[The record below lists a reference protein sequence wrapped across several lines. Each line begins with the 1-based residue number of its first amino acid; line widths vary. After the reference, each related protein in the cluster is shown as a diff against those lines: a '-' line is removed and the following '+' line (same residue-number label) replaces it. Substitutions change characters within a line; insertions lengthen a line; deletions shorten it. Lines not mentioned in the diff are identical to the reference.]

1 MHIINRLFGR
11 HPAPPTDT
19 GLTPSHSP
27 FDATYLAMAS
37 ALTFGLEARNARLCF
52 VEHCTRVADLADHV
66 AAELGVPED
75 ARDLLGAAAR
85 LHEIGIISVPAE
97 ILEAP
102 TRLVPEDR
110 ALIREHAAV
119 GAAIVRATHSERTAR
134 LVEHQYTDF
143 ARLQQVFPDDVD
155 LLLAG
160 ILRAADVFDAVTH
173 PRPYQDRLR
182 STHRERILVQG
193 SGSRFHPRAVEV
205 LLHMGAQA

>member
-1 MHIINRLFGR
+1 MHFINRLFGL
-11 HPAPPTDT
+11 HPAERTDPDPT
-19 GLTPSHSP
+19 PAHNP

-37 ALTFGLEARNARLCF
+37 ALTFGLEARNTSLRF
-52 VEHCTRVADLADHV
+52 VEHCSRVAELAGHV
-66 AAELGVPED
+66 AAELGVRAD
-75 ARDLLGAAAR
+75 ARDLLAAAAQ
-85 LHEIGIISVPAE
+85 LHEIGMICVPAA

-102 TRLVPEDR
+102 TRLDPEDR

-119 GAAIVRATHSERTAR
+119 GARIVRATHSERTAR

-173 PRPYQDRLR
+173 PRPYQDPLR
-182 STHRERILVQG
+182 STHRQRILVQG

-205 LLHMGAQA
+205 LLHMDA

>member
-1 MHIINRLFGR
+1 MHFINRLFGR
-11 HPAPPTDT
+11 HPTPEPDPTPRPD
-19 GLTPSHSP
+19 P
-27 FDATYLAMAS
+27 FGATYLMMAT
-37 ALTFGLEARNARLCF
+37 ALTFGLDARNARLRF

-66 AAELGVPED
+66 AAELGVQAE
-75 ARDLLGAAAR
+75 ARNLLGAAAQ
-85 LHEIGIISVPAE
+85 LHEIGMVSVPAA

-102 TRLVPEDR
+102 TRLHPEDR
-110 ALIREHAAV
+110 ARIREHAAV
-119 GAAIVRATHSERTAR
+119 GAEIVRATYSERTAR

-143 ARLQQVFPDDVD
+143 AGLQQVFPDEVD

-182 STHRERILVQG
+182 TTHRERILVQG

-205 LLHMGAQA
+205 LLHVNA

>member
-1 MHIINRLFGR
+1 MHFINRLFGL
-11 HPAPPTDT
+11 HPPERTEPDHAT
-19 GLTPSHSP
+19 LHNP
-27 FDATYLAMAS
+27 FGTTYLAMAS
-37 ALTFGLEARNARLCF
+37 ALTFGLEARNEKLQF
-52 VEHCTRVADLADHV
+52 VEHCTRVAHLADCV

-75 ARDLLGAAAR
+75 ARDLLGDAAR
-85 LHEIGIISVPAE
+85 LHEIGMISVPAA

-102 TRLVPEDR
+102 TRLDPEDR

-119 GAAIVRATHSERTAR
+119 GAQIVRATHSERTAR

-143 ARLQQVFPDDVD
+143 ARLQELFGDDVD

-182 STHRERILVQG
+182 STHRERILAQG
-193 SGSRFHPRAVEV
+193 AGSRFHPRAVEV
-205 LLHMGAQA
+205 LLHMDA

>member
-1 MHIINRLFGR
+1 MHFVNRLFGR
-11 HPAPPTDT
+11 HPAEPADADLAPR
-19 GLTPSHSP
+19 HNP
-27 FDATYLAMAS
+27 FGATYLAMAS
-37 ALTFGLEARNARLCF
+37 ALTFGLEARNATLFF
-52 VEHCTRVADLADHV
+52 VEHCTRVASLADHV
-66 AAELGVPED
+66 ATALGVPAD
-75 ARDLLGAAAR
+75 ARDVLSAAAQ
-85 LHEIGIISVPAE
+85 LHEIGMISVPAG

-102 TRLVPEDR
+102 TRLLPEDR

-119 GAAIVRATHSERTAR
+119 GAVIVRATHSERTAR

-143 ARLQQVFPDDVD
+143 ARLQQVFSDDPD

-182 STHRERILVQG
+182 PTHRERILVQG

-205 LLHMGAQA
+205 LLHMDA

>member
-1 MHIINRLFGR
+1 MHFINRLFGIR
-11 HPAPPTDT
+11 PVQRTDEDLAP
-19 GLTPSHSP
+19 LHNP
-27 FDATYLAMAS
+27 FGATYLAIAS
-37 ALTFGLEARNARLCF
+37 ALTFGLEARNARLRF
-52 VEHCTRVADLADHV
+52 VEHCARVADLADHV
-66 AAELGVPED
+66 AAELGVEED
-75 ARDLLGAAAR
+75 ARGVLGAAAQ
-85 LHEIGIISVPAE
+85 LHEIGMISVPAAV
-97 ILEAP
+97 LEAP
-102 TRLVPEDR
+102 TRLDPQDR

-119 GAAIVRATHSERTAR
+119 GAEIVRATHSERTAR

-182 STHRERILVQG
+182 PTHRERILVQG

-205 LLHMGAQA
+205 LLHMDA

>member
-1 MHIINRLFGR
+1 MHFINRLFGL
-11 HPAPPTDT
+11 HPAERADPDLAPA
-19 GLTPSHSP
+19 HNP

-37 ALTFGLEARNARLCF
+37 ALTFGLEARNARLLF
-52 VEHCTRVADLADHV
+52 VEHCSRVAELAGHV
-66 AAELGVPED
+66 AAELGVQAD
-75 ARDLLGAAAR
+75 ARDLLAAAAR
-85 LHEIGIISVPAE
+85 LHEIGMISVPAE

-102 TRLVPEDR
+102 TRLDPEDR

-119 GAAIVRATHSERTAR
+119 GARIVRATHSERAAR
-134 LVEHQYTDF
+134 LIEHQYTDF
-143 ARLQQVFPDDVD
+143 ARLQQVFADDVD

-193 SGSRFHPRAVEV
+193 SGSRFHPAAVEV
-205 LLHMGAQA
+205 LLHMQA

>member
-1 MHIINRLFGR
+1 MHFINRLFGR
-11 HPAPPTDT
+11 HPAETTDPD
-19 GLTPSHSP
+19 LAPAHNP
-27 FDATYLAMAS
+27 FDATYLAMAT
-37 ALTFGLEARNARLCF
+37 ALTFGLEERNASLRF
-52 VEHCTRVADLADHV
+52 VEHCSRVADLAGHV
-66 AAELGVPED
+66 AAELGVQAD

-85 LHEIGIISVPAE
+85 LHEIGMISVPAG

-102 TRLVPEDR
+102 TRLDPQDR

-119 GAAIVRATHSERTAR
+119 GARIVRATHSERTAR
-134 LVEHQYTDF
+134 LIEHQYTDF
-143 ARLQQVFPDDVD
+143 ARLQQVFSDDVD

-193 SGSRFHPRAVEV
+193 SGSRFHPAAVEV
-205 LLHMGAQA
+205 LLHMQA